1 MDPFHAVV
9 DMPVGV
15 SSDAASTVSL
25 TATLSDVTGLAN
37 LLKSVAIQTHA
48 VVIAS
53 SSGLEIITEL
63 NRTLQAHAYLYSHM
77 FDSYSF
83 KKPHIRVPA
92 SKPSDDPSRP
102 RKRPRKVSEQEESAA
117 DNTSSPASSDP
128 ESSQPEASRNNV
140 HQRSTVQDEPDS
152 VSFEVNL
159 QTWISCLNIFGGVGP
174 SRPHANSAAHTGS
187 RPEHTGGGAQS
198 AGRAYTRTRDGTV
211 DPYGADRG
219 NSVERGLDRN
229 AFSPTAKATRMRL
242 TYQGH
247 GHPLVLELEQETNV
261 LTRVSISTY
270 EPSFLTDMVFD
281 PQNMVAQVIVGSEL
295 MQSAF
300 AEIDAT
306 CKKLSILIASPQ
318 SESSHNDH
326 HHIGTSTGASTK
338 PSTSMLR
345 FKAISDTGSSEME
358 FPASISSTDPTGVIE
373 KFVALPGSD
382 EQWYDFTLLSR
393 TMTVLRSSIKT
404 SLRMDEAG
412 LISFQFMM
420 PKYRRTASGA
430 APGSGAAQA
439 AHDEEQDAFCEFLIQ
454 RGMLGQ
460 RGQLEVLRRSIV
472 RLDSKTAQWVFLAC
486 LQSLSA
492 VNMHDGRTCQR
503 HVEIKGYGLV
513 S

>member
-1 MDPFHAVV
+1 
-9 DMPVGV
+9 MPVGV
-15 SSDAASTVSL
+15 SSDGPSAKSL

-83 KKPHIRVPA
+83 QKPHIRVPA
-92 SKPSDDPSRP
+92 STPSHDPSRP
-102 RKRPRKVSEQEESAA
+102 RKRPRKLSEQDASAD
-117 DNTSSPASSDP
+117 DNTTSPGSSDL
-128 ESSQPEASRNNV
+128 ESSQPEASRNDA
-140 HQRSTVQDEPDS
+140 HTRPRSHANGSDRAQDEPDS

-174 SRPHANSAAHTGS
+174 SRPHANSTAHTGS

-211 DPYGADRG
+211 DPYSADRG
-219 NSVERGLDRN
+219 TSVERGLDRN

-306 CKKLSILIASPQ
+306 CKKLSILITSPH
-318 SESSHNDH
+318 SESSHLGHD
-326 HHIGTSTGASTK
+326 HIGTSTGARGK

-345 FKAISDTGSSEME
+345 FRAISDTGSSEME
-358 FPASISSTDPTGVIE
+358 FPASISSADPTGVIE

-393 TMTVLRSSIKT
+393 TMAVLRSSIKT

-439 AHDEEQDAFCEFLIQ
+439 AHDEEQDAFCEFLVSI
-454 RGMLGQ
+454 RSRALNSAD
-460 RGQLEVLRRSIV
+460 LRPEHCSLTLRSARVTLCFLFLRLLHPHSAV
-472 RLDSKTAQWVFLAC
+472 RLTQA
-486 LQSLSA
+486 
-492 VNMHDGRTCQR
+492 H
-503 HVEIKGYGLV
+503 
-513 S
+513 

>member
-1 MDPFHAVV
+1 
-9 DMPVGV
+9 MPIEV
-15 SSDAASTVSL
+15 SSDAASAASL

-83 KKPHIRVPA
+83 QKPRIGNPA
-92 SKPSDDPSRP
+92 STPSNNPSRP
-102 RKRPRKVSEQEESAA
+102 RKRLKKVSEQEGSAA
-117 DNTSSPASSDP
+117 DNTSSATSSDP
-128 ESSQPEASRNNV
+128 ESSQPEATRNDS
-140 HQRSTVQDEPDS
+140 HTRPRSHANGSDRSQDEPDS

-174 SRPHANSAAHTGS
+174 SRPHSSSTAYAGS
-187 RPEHTGGGAQS
+187 RPDHTGGGAQS
-198 AGRAYTRTRDGTV
+198 TGRAYPRTRDGTV

-219 NSVERGLDRN
+219 TSVERVLDRN

-281 PQNMVAQVIVGSEL
+281 PHNMVSQIIVGSDL

-306 CKKLSILIASPQ
+306 CKKLSILIASPDFEP
-318 SESSHNDH
+318 SRDRH
-326 HHIGTSTGASTK
+326 HRIETSTGASGK

-345 FKAISDTGSSEME
+345 FRAISDTGSSEME

-420 PKYRRTASGA
+420 PKYRRTVASGA
-430 APGSGAAQA
+430 ALGSAAAQA
-439 AHDEEQDAFCEFLIQ
+439 AHDEEQDAFCEFLVSIHFDSPESTSFRSAEF
-454 RGMLGQ
+454 RGFAS
-460 RGQLEVLRRSIV
+460 RTPSTDFASRPRFSI
-472 RLDSKTAQWVFLAC
+472 LLFL
-486 LQSLSA
+486 
-492 VNMHDGRTCQR
+492 
-503 HVEIKGYGLV
+503 
-513 S
+513 